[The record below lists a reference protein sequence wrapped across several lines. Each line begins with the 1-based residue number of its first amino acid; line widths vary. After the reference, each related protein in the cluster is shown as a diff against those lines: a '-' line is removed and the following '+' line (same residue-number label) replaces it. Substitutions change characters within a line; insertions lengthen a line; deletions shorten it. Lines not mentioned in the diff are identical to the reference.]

1 MHRREDWSIL
11 LSRPRGWFAPRM
23 TGMLSMEHQPLRHLR
38 DIADVEPGLSL
49 LEGRRA
55 RLERWAEILDREPA
69 RAFTTLEEI
78 EFVPR
83 RLRAGIRAD
92 HSPIAFAY
100 ADPVLRASGLS
111 GDTFGAAR
119 DFFELSTG
127 EAHHLLCSCVN
138 GRSVT
143 GSATAKRLRRLA
155 TKRPGL
161 WLAYGCAAAA
171 VSLPG
176 LFYLMA

>member
-1 MHRREDWSIL
+1 
-11 LSRPRGWFAPRM
+11 
-23 TGMLSMEHQPLRHLR
+23 MEHQPLRHLR
-38 DIADVEPGLSL
+38 DIADVEPVSGL

-55 RLERWAEILDREPA
+55 RLERWAEILDREPT
-69 RAFTTLEEI
+69 RSFTTLEEI

-83 RLRAGIRAD
+83 RMRAAIRAD
-92 HSPIAFAY
+92 NSPIAYAY

-111 GDTFGAAR
+111 GDTFGDAR
-119 DFFELSTG
+119 SFFELSTG

-143 GSATAKRLRRLA
+143 GSATARRLRRLA
-155 TKRPGL
+155 AKRPGL
-161 WLAYGCAAAA
+161 WLAYGCAAAV

-176 LFYLMA
+176 LLYLLA

>member
-83 RLRAGIRAD
+83 RLRAG
-92 HSPIAFAY
+92 
-100 ADPVLRASGLS
+100 ASRGIP
-111 GDTFGAAR
+111 T
-119 DFFELSTG
+119 
-127 EAHHLLCSCVN
+127 
-138 GRSVT
+138 
-143 GSATAKRLRRLA
+143 
-155 TKRPGL
+155 
-161 WLAYGCAAAA
+161 
-171 VSLPG
+171 G
-176 LFYLMA
+176 LFPSGGNMDRGGAGRI